1 MSTLK
6 ALSTLKTR
14 HLLLAVGVMSMLGCA
29 ATLDDEKVDYGDE
42 VDTPDVM
49 IQDTDGKTTLS
60 GDKKFG
66 DEKSGDKKS
75 GDKKFGDESF
85 GLAADAKEHDQQNQP
100 DQLEAGLAQNSKA
113 QAADKPEQAVTPT
126 APAKSQVSAAQQVEP
141 TPAKVEPVAKAE
153 SVARAQKAKQ
163 QPKVTQEQQRRQDNA
178 LEVADPLLGEVEPG

>member
-1 MSTLK
+1 MRTFK

-60 GDKKFG
+60 GDKK
-66 DEKSGDKKS
+66 S

-100 DQLEAGLAQNSKA
+100 DQLEAGLTKNSKA
-113 QAADKPEQAVTPT
+113 QATHQPEQPVTPT
-126 APAKSQVSAAQQVEP
+126 APAKSQVSAAQQVAP

-153 SVARAQKAKQ
+153 PVARAQKTKQ
-163 QPKVTQEQQRRQDNA
+163 QPKVTQEQQRRKDNA